1 MEMVRMA
8 LPTGMAAL
16 MAALMVET
24 EESVKELSING
35 SKDPNQKMAKVVG
48 SMLSQVGLAPVMN
61 QEKELLNVSLQQNEQ
76 V

>member
-1 MEMVRMA
+1 
-8 LPTGMAAL
+8 MAAL

-35 SKDPNQKMAKVVG
+35 SKDPNQKMVKVVG